1 MIGALRKLF
10 TGLLFCFCQLRLW
23 HLGLILCVLGNYCRG
38 HFLRSCMMQK
48 YECIMHKC
56 IAEVT

>member
-1 MIGALRKLF
+1 MVRALRKLF
-10 TGLLFCFCQLRLW
+10 TGLLFCFCWLRLR
-23 HLGLILCVLGNYCRG
+23 HLGLFLCVLGNYCRN

-48 YECIMHKC
+48 YECNMHRC